1 MGAMKNKRR
10 ATTKKSASRPSQ
22 KRSPKTKWPEIVY
35 DPRPTTLTT
44 EDAFAIG
51 KVIVEQL
58 YGGERSQ
65 ARSERPTS
73 VREIAKSLDGKFG
86 QVTLNR
92 CAAVYEMCRDLKI
105 KPKFD
110 HLRFAHLSR
119 LTGLTEAQ
127 QKRLLK
133 TAEKSEWSVERVQVE
148 VKKLRAGKK
157 RRKGRPP
164 LPAFVKA
171 IHQLDRFV
179 DGREDLMGDIAEAKA
194 LETDKLKDL
203 KSRVDT
209 VLGQLQSAKTALTKA
224 LK

>member
-1 MGAMKNKRR
+1 MKNTRR
-10 ATTKKSASRPSQ
+10 AN
-22 KRSPKTKWPEIVY
+22 KRAAPRATSHKRTAKTKWPDIVH

-44 EDAFAIG
+44 EDAYDIG

-73 VREIAKSLDGKFG
+73 VREIAKSLGGKFG

-105 KPKFD
+105 KPKFE

-119 LTGLTEAQ
+119 LTGLTAAQ

-133 TAEKSEWSVERVQVE
+133 SAESGSWSVERVQVE

-179 DGREDLMGDIAEAKA
+179 DGREDLLGDITEAKNI
-194 LETDKLKDL
+194 ETAELKEL
-203 KSRVDT
+203 KSRVDS
-209 VLGQLQSAKTALTKA
+209 VLTQLQSAKTALSKA
-224 LK
+224 LR